1 MTERKQ
7 DLQRPTEPLP
17 ATMKP
22 ALKLVAFL
30 AVVVAFIAIAAI
42 LVDRM
47 IYG

>member
-1 MTERKQ
+1 MTEQRQ
-7 DLQRPTEPLP
+7 DPQRPTEPLP

-30 AVVVAFIAIAAI
+30 AVVVACIAIAAI
-42 LVDRM
+42 LVDRT